1 MHLVVSLML
10 ITWSFDIDPS
20 GNLNKTT
27 GKSDRIIITNDKGR
41 LSLGSK
47 AIAD

>member
-1 MHLVVSLML
+1 MHLVVSLMS

-27 GKSDRIIITNDKGR
+27 KKSDRIIITNDKGC
-41 LSLGSK
+41 LSLGGE